1 MRLVLIRHGESVDQ
15 TRKVLSGQGTCAGLS
30 DRGFLQARALADR
43 IRTTGE
49 FSACEDFLCST
60 VRRARETA
68 EVLMDALPV
77 SSYQEDEN
85 LGEILFGEAE
95 GLTQEASGAKYG
107 MSTPTG
113 GESWRLFRDRV
124 GSTLDRYSERFG
136 GRTVVAVTHAGF
148 VLASMIEL
156 FGGPETR
163 AWLDPSNTG
172 ITEWYRS
179 EGKWTL
185 VKYNDFSHLCMVNG
199 EG

>member
-1 MRLVLIRHGESVDQ
+1 
-15 TRKVLSGQGTCAGLS
+15 
-30 DRGFLQARALADR
+30 
-43 IRTTGE
+43 
-49 FSACEDFLCST
+49 
-60 VRRARETA
+60 
-68 EVLMDALPV
+68 
-77 SSYQEDEN
+77 
-85 LGEILFGEAE
+85 
-95 GLTQEASGAKYG
+95 
-107 MSTPTG
+107 
-113 GESWRLFRDRV
+113 
-124 GSTLDRYSERFG
+124 
-136 GRTVVAVTHAGF
+136 VVAVTHAGF